1 MLRILIVDDDELFR
15 PMLRATL
22 LKMGHH
28 VREADDGDQAMLQ
41 FEQEPADVLITDI
54 ILPGKEGLEII
65 GMFKGRFPELKVIA
79 ISGAGRVVE
88 TNYLK
93 LATAEG
99 ADAVLEKPF
108 SKEQLAEVLA
118 RLSAPAARNA
128 ADAPELN

>member
-22 LKMGHH
+22 TKMGHS
-28 VREADDGDQAMLQ
+28 VREADNGDEAMLM
-41 FEQEPADVLITDI
+41 FEQESAEVLMTDLI
-54 ILPGKEGLEII
+54 MPGKEGLEII
-65 GMFKGRFPELKVIA
+65 GVFKSRFPELTVIA
-79 ISGAGRVVE
+79 MSGAGRIVE

-108 SKEQLAEVLA
+108 TREQLAAVLA
-118 RLSAPAARNA
+118 PF
-128 ADAPELN
+128 ADP